1 MSGVN
6 PEWVEDIPGELGNR
20 LTPLGELEWI
30 FTAMMDSI
38 AWSTLPLPLF
48 RKLFRRDLL
57 VAKLFRNF
65 LLADRI
71 LRFVY
76 LFICLLLCVSCCCV
90 VVCDFIY
97 LLILFL
103 ARQRVVWW
111 YRRLRL
117 IKCFYCCRFGKAA
130 VQQ

>member
-71 LRFVY
+71 LRCGVVLLFV
-76 LFICLLLCVSCCCV
+76 VSSCV
-90 VVCDFIY
+90 VFFSVF
-97 LLILFL
+97 
-103 ARQRVVWW
+103 
-111 YRRLRL
+111 
-117 IKCFYCCRFGKAA
+117 FGEA
-130 VQQ
+130 

>member
-71 LRFVY
+71 LR
-76 LFICLLLCVSCCCV
+76 
-90 VVCDFIY
+90 
-97 LLILFL
+97 
-103 ARQRVVWW
+103 
-111 YRRLRL
+111 
-117 IKCFYCCRFGKAA
+117 
-130 VQQ
+130 

>member
-1 MSGVN
+1 MNIKVNHALNGDRQTFQLSPLFEQRISMSGVD
-6 PEWVEDIPGELGNR
+6 PDWVEQIPGELGNR

-71 LRFVY
+71 LRWVFV
-76 LFICLLLCVSCCCV
+76 LLL
-90 VVCDFIY
+90 
-97 LLILFL
+97 LLSF
-103 ARQRVVWW
+103 
-111 YRRLRL
+111 
-117 IKCFYCCRFGKAA
+117 F
-130 VQQ
+130 